1 MLKAVRVCAE
11 LCEDDS
17 FPVISA
23 LIEVLTSMPAALT
36 GPSMSGTRLN
46 DVAWELK
53 PAFPYV
59 PVTDRACL
67 NAVRNHMPV
76 AVLS

>member
-46 DVAWELK
+46 DVA
-53 PAFPYV
+53 
-59 PVTDRACL
+59 
-67 NAVRNHMPV
+67 
-76 AVLS
+76 